1 MIHLERVTATKGR
14 FRLTEI
20 SFALEAGA
28 YGVVIGPA
36 GSGKTTLLEA
46 LAGLIRVTG
55 GQVRI
60 DGVDQRRM
68 SPESRDI
75 GLVYQ
80 QAYLFPHL
88 SVAQNVAYGARD
100 AVTQQEVVERLG
112 VASLLGRDVAGLSGG
127 ERQLVALAR
136 ALARRPRLLL
146 LDEPFSALDP
156 RRRAL
161 VRREVRDLHR
171 AWGLTTLQV
180 THDFAEAGLL
190 GDQAILLDAGR
201 VLQSGPPAEVFRRPA
216 SPYVAEFLGAEN
228 VFAGTARRWTA
239 SGDEVLAR
247 AAVDGVA
254 SHRATDVDAD
264 TELDADAV
272 ADRQQAMAFETGA
285 LTFYAVG
292 DFAPGAGHAVIRA
305 EEVTVARDQTY
316 DSARNR
322 FSGRVL
328 EVATLG
334 ALTRVT
340 VDVRG
345 TPIVAAVST
354 QSARDL
360 ALAPG
365 LAVVVSFK
373 AMAVHLC

>member
-1 MIHLERVTATKGR
+1 MIRLDGVSARKGR
-14 FRLTEI
+14 FMLEDV
-20 SFALEAGA
+20 SFTLEPSA

-36 GSGKTTLLEA
+36 GSGKTTLLEVIA
-46 LAGLIRVTG
+46 GLLPPVRGRVDLAGADAR
-55 GQVRI
+55 
-60 DGVDQRRM
+60 GVP
-68 SPESRDI
+68 PEERGV

-80 QAYLFPHL
+80 HAFLFPHL
-88 SVAQNVAYGARD
+88 SVRENVAYGAAD
-100 AVTQQEVVERLG
+100 AGTMEEASERMGVTALF
-112 VASLLGRDVAGLSGG
+112 GRDVDGLSGG

-156 RRRAL
+156 RRRTL
-161 VRREVRDLHR
+161 IRREVRALHR

-180 THDFAEAGLL
+180 THDFAEAGML

-201 VLQSGPPAEVFRRPA
+201 VLQSGTPAEVFQRPA

-228 VFAGTARRWTA
+228 VFGGTVRDL
-239 SGDEVLAR
+239 GE
-247 AAVDGVA
+247 AAPDWVDGPPSEYA
-254 SHRATDVDAD
+254 HGHRAF
-264 TELDADAV
+264 
-272 ADRQQAMAFETGA
+272 AFESDG

-292 DFAPGAGHAVIRA
+292 DFSAGAGHAVIRA
-305 EEVTVARDQTY
+305 EEITIARDQTH

-322 FSGRVL
+322 FSGRVT

-345 TPIVAAVST
+345 RPLVAALTTRSVHE
-354 QSARDL
+354 L
-360 ALAPG
+360 GIVPG
-365 LAVVVSFK
+365 IAVVASFK

>member
-1 MIHLERVTATKGR
+1 MIRLEGVGARKGR
-14 FRLTEI
+14 FTLENVSLT
-20 SFALEAGA
+20 LDAGS

-36 GSGKTTLLEA
+36 GSGKTTLLEVV
-46 LAGLIRVTG
+46 AGLVSPTA
-55 GQVRI
+55 GQLTI
-60 DGVDQRRM
+60 DGRPMRGVP
-68 SPESRDI
+68 PEARDL

-80 QAYLFPHL
+80 HAFLFPHR
-88 SVAQNVAYGARD
+88 SVAENVAYGVRDTAARD
-100 AVTQQEVVERLG
+100 EVIGRLG
-112 VASLLGRDVAGLSGG
+112 LAPLLTREVRGLSGG

-171 AWGLTTLQV
+171 TWGLTTLQV

-201 VLQSGPPAEVFRRPA
+201 VLQAGPPAEVFRRPA

-228 VFAGTARRWTA
+228 VFAGVARDLGELSPDWIDGEPTAFA
-239 SGDEVLAR
+239 QG
-247 AAVDGVA
+247 
-254 SHRATDVDAD
+254 HRAF
-264 TELDADAV
+264 
-272 ADRQQAMAFETGA
+272 AFETEG
-285 LTFYAVG
+285 LTLYAVG
-292 DFAPGAGHAVIRA
+292 EFATGAGHAVLRA
-305 EEVTVARDQTY
+305 EEVTIARDQTH

-322 FSGRVL
+322 LPGRVL

-345 TPIVAAVST
+345 TPIVAALT
-354 QSARDL
+354 TRSAREL

>member
-46 LAGLIRVTG
+46 LAGLICVTG

-100 AVTQQEVVERLG
+100 AVTQQEVIERLG

-239 SGDEVLAR
+239 SGDEAHAR
-247 AAVDGVA
+247 GAVDGVA
-254 SHRATDVDAD
+254 SHRDVDAAVD
-264 TELDADAV
+264 AELDADAV
-272 ADRQQAMAFETGA
+272 ADRQQAMAFETGG

>member
-14 FRLTEI
+14 FRLAEI

-100 AVTQQEVVERLG
+100 AVTQQEVIERLG

-190 GDQAILLDAGR
+190 GDHAILLDAGR

-239 SGDEVLAR
+239 SGDEAHAR
-247 AAVDGVA
+247 GAVDGVA
-254 SHRATDVDAD
+254 LHRDVDAAVD
-264 TELDADAV
+264 AEIDADAV

-345 TPIVAAVST
+345 TPIIAAVST

>member
-46 LAGLIRVTG
+46 LAGLIRVTS

-100 AVTQQEVVERLG
+100 AVTQQEVIERLG

-239 SGDEVLAR
+239 SGDEAHAR
-247 AAVDGVA
+247 GAVDGVA
-254 SHRATDVDAD
+254 SHRDVDAAVD
-264 TELDADAV
+264 AELDADAV
-272 ADRQQAMAFETGA
+272 ADRQQAMAFETGG

>member
-1 MIHLERVTATKGR
+1 MIRLEGVGAAKGR
-14 FRLTEI
+14 FRLAEVT
-20 SFALEAGA
+20 FALEAGA

-36 GSGKTTLLEA
+36 GSGKTTLLEV
-46 LAGLIRVTG
+46 LAGLVPTTAGRVLL
-55 GQVRI
+55 
-60 DGVDQRRM
+60 DGVEWRRM
-68 SPESRDI
+68 PPEARDI

-88 SVAQNVAYGARD
+88 TVAENVAYGTRDTAARD
-100 AVTQQEVVERLG
+100 EVVERLG
-112 VASLLGRDVAGLSGG
+112 VAPLLGRDVRGLSGG

-171 AWGLTTLQV
+171 TWGLTTLQV

-201 VLQSGPPAEVFRRPA
+201 VLQAGPPAEVFRKPA

-228 VFAGTARRWTA
+228 VFGGTARDLGEAAPDWIDGEP
-239 SGDEVLAR
+239 SVYAR
-247 AAVDGVA
+247 G
-254 SHRATDVDAD
+254 HRAF
-264 TELDADAV
+264 
-272 ADRQQAMAFETGA
+272 AFETEG

-292 DFAPGAGHAVIRA
+292 DFAPGAGHAVLRA
-305 EEVTVARDQTY
+305 EEVTIARDQTH

-322 FSGRVL
+322 FSGRVV

-340 VDVRG
+340 VEVRG
-345 TPIVAAVST
+345 IPIVAALT
-354 QSARDL
+354 TRSAREL

>member
-1 MIHLERVTATKGR
+1 VIRLESVGARKGR
-14 FRLTEI
+14 FTLADV
-20 SFALEAGA
+20 SFTLDRAA

-36 GSGKTTLLEA
+36 GSGKTTLLEVV
-46 LAGLIRVTG
+46 AGLLAPTSGRVALDG
-55 GQVRI
+55 ADVR
-60 DGVDQRRM
+60 GVP
-68 SPESRDI
+68 PEDRGV

-80 QAYLFPHL
+80 HAYLFPHL
-88 SVAQNVAYGARD
+88 SVRENVAYGAASAESLEEAAERMG
-100 AVTQQEVVERLG
+100 VTPLF
-112 VASLLGRDVAGLSGG
+112 GRDVGGLSGG

-156 RRRAL
+156 RRRTQI
-161 VRREVRDLHR
+161 RREVRALHR

-180 THDFAEAGLL
+180 THDFAEAGML

-201 VLQSGPPAEVFRRPA
+201 VLQAGTPAEVFRRPA

-228 VFAGTARRWTA
+228 VFSGVARDL
-239 SGDEVLAR
+239 GE
-247 AAVDGVA
+247 AAPDWVDGPPSEYA
-254 SHRATDVDAD
+254 HGHRAF
-264 TELDADAV
+264 
-272 ADRQQAMAFETGA
+272 AFESDG

-292 DFAPGAGHAVIRA
+292 DFQPGAGHAVIRA
-305 EEVTVARDQTY
+305 EEITIARDQTH

-322 FSGRVL
+322 FSGRIS
-328 EVATLG
+328 EVASLG

-345 TPIVAAVST
+345 RPLVAALT
-354 QSARDL
+354 TRSAHEL
-360 ALAPG
+360 GIAPG
-365 LAVVVSFK
+365 LAVVASFK